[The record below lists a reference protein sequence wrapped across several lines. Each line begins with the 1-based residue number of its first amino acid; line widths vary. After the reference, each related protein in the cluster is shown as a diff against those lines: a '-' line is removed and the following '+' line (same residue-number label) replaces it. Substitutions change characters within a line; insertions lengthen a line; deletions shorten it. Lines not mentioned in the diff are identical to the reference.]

1 MDLLRAYLEEGP
13 PRVLHVVGEI
23 DLATVD
29 QFRAELEA
37 ATSRDATALVDL
49 AELTFIDA
57 GGLRVI
63 LQVAQA
69 MNGRGPL
76 VLVNA
81 ERVERLFE
89 VVGMADLPCV
99 EFRDGK

>member
-1 MDLLRAYLEEGP
+1 MDLLTLDVEEGP

-29 QFRAELEA
+29 QFRAALEG
-37 ATSRDATALVDL
+37 ATRHGSTALVDL
-49 AELTFIDA
+49 SEVTFIDA

-69 MNGRGPL
+69 MNGGGPL
-76 VLVNA
+76 VLVDA
-81 ERVERLFE
+81 ARVERLFA
-89 VVGMADLPCV
+89 VVGMTDLAYI

>member
-1 MDLLRAYLEEGP
+1 MDLFTAYVEEGP

-29 QFRAELEA
+29 RFRAELEA
-37 ATSRDATALVDL
+37 ATSRGSRAMVDL
-49 AELTFIDA
+49 AEMTFIDA

-69 MNGRGPL
+69 MNGGGPL

-81 ERVERLFE
+81 ERVEQLFD
-89 VVGMADLPCV
+89 VVGMADLPWV
-99 EFRDGK
+99 EFRDGN